1 MKLSSWIFL
10 VIAALMIVSGLF
22 LCNYAR
28 SKAPSPEAID
38 GYTTSEDGQSF
49 LELDYSEQRVTTIS
63 LNLKDCN
70 VEIRGGSKDAKV
82 ELIGFK
88 PNSYIGTVTNKT
100 IKVSNQIS
108 IMDYFSLDGSGVSF
122 AGVWRTLLSLTGDQK
137 EETPEVIVYIPEDQ
151 AIKQFNLTF
160 DNCNVNM
167 VNLSG
172 ETEYS
177 IVSNKSKIDI
187 NTLTASMVDASC
199 DDTEISAITA
209 TIDHLTYDMAG
220 GSFVARDLVTEDIV
234 FSGKEGEIN
243 LIDVDFA
250 DLNLKMNQ
258 CDLTLSTVYTQGSY
272 QRAILVE
279 DGEVYLGDLLLG
291 KEDFSPD
298 GEVAPGKLTI
308 TLEEGKVV
316 TKYGDRQLILEDEL
330 PTTSEPTTS
339 EPTDPEAQ
347 DDQSAA

>member
-1 MKLSSWIFL
+1 MKLSSWVFL
-10 VIAALMIVSGLF
+10 VIAALMIVSGVF

-28 SKAPSPEAID
+28 AKAPSDEAID
-38 GYTTSEDGQSF
+38 GYTTSEDGLSY
-49 LELDYSEQRVTTIS
+49 LELDYSEQRVATIS

-70 VEIRGGSKDAKV
+70 VEIRGGSKEAKV

-88 PNSYIGTVTNKT
+88 PNSYIGAVTNKT
-100 IKVSNQIS
+100 IRVSNQLS

-137 EETPEVIVYIPEDQ
+137 EETPEVIVYIPDDQ

-167 VNLSG
+167 VKLSG

-177 IVSNKSKIDI
+177 IVSNKSKIDV
-187 NTLTASMVDASC
+187 NTLSASMVDASC
-199 DDTEISAITA
+199 DDTEINLINANIK
-209 TIDHLTYDMAG
+209 HLTYDMAG
-220 GSFVARDLVTEDIV
+220 GSFVANGMINEDIV
-234 FSGKEGEIN
+234 ISGKEGEIN
-243 LIDVDFA
+243 LIDADFA
-250 DLNLKMNQ
+250 DLNLKMTQ
-258 CDLTLSTVYTQGSY
+258 CDLTISSVYTQGSY

-291 KEDFSPD
+291 KEDFSPED
-298 GEVAPGKLTI
+298 EVAPGRLTI

-316 TKYGDRQLILEDEL
+316 TKYGTRQLVLEEEA
-330 PTTSEPTTS
+330 PSTTEPPAS
-339 EPTDPEAQ
+339 Q
-347 DDQSAA
+347 DASGNASA